1 MSPLTRN
8 ELSKQR
14 GSGPRAR
21 YGRVLRGA
29 AAAVALASGCAA
41 LLVAASRADTSS
53 GANIF
58 ATRCAVCHGPQAAGI
73 PGTFPSLHEQV
84 VAFAKSEQGRDYLV
98 MVVTSGLMGELKV
111 GGVRYNNVMPAQSGL
126 SEADVAA
133 VLSFLASGLGKNE
146 DSAAAVTVSD
156 VAEARV
162 RHAQNTAPST
172 HTLRPADGS

>member
-1 MSPLTRN
+1 VVLLRAAS
-8 ELSKQR
+8 LS
-14 GSGPRAR
+14 
-21 YGRVLRGA
+21 
-29 AAAVALASGCAA
+29 A
-41 LLVAASRADTSS
+41 LLMS
-53 GANIF
+53 GASQAQDSPGATIF

-84 VAFAKSEQGRDYLV
+84 VAFAKSEAGRDYMI

-146 DSAAAVTVSD
+146 SSAAMSASD
-156 VAEARV
+156 VQAARA
-162 RHAQNTAPST
+162 RHPQNTAQGSR
-172 HTLRPADGS
+172 TLRPADDT